1 MLKGTSKSVNTR
13 DFTVN
18 QQSILAETEETME
31 FLLILLAMLCLTGC
45 LILKHAKVNEPEVK
59 KDQ

>member
-1 MLKGTSKSVNTR
+1 MLKGTSKSVNT

-31 FLLILLAMLCLTGC
+31 FF
-45 LILKHAKVNEPEVK
+45 
-59 KDQ
+59 